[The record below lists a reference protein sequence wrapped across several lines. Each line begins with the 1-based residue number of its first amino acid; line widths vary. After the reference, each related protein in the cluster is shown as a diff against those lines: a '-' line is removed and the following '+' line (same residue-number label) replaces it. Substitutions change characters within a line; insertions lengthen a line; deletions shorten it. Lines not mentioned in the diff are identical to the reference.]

1 MAKVYEVKCPYCGNT
16 CKMMLSDL
24 LGQIANTSGMRGGEE
39 EKPKPPSPE
48 SLDEA
53 NWIDLKK
60 PFPGCGHKFSF
71 NIVTGE
77 SRE

>member
-1 MAKVYEVKCPYCGNT
+1 MAKVYEIKCPYCGNVR
-16 CKMMLSDL
+16 KMGFSDVLSL
-24 LGQIANTSGMRGGEE
+24 AANTTTMRGEE
-39 EKPKPPSPE
+39 EKPKQPSPE

-53 NWIDLKK
+53 NWIDFKT

-71 NIVTGE
+71 NIITGE